1 LSLAVVLL
9 FVLFELD
16 RDEVVIGGNRDSNGC
31 LISAGYSWNNTEQ
44 ECVKDY
50 ILKDIPCN

>member
-1 LSLAVVLL
+1 LAVVLL